1 MRVLGVDPGAKTGLV
16 ILDTEG
22 QLPRVLSRGAA
33 TADGLAEMVRILC
46 RDFPPDVLAIELP
59 SQVFAH
65 GRGAKSM
72 GARVGI
78 ERSLLAAR
86 DVAGVIKGI
95 VGTLCPAVRVFEEQ
109 AHNVR
114 RAVLG
119 RIPRAPKGT
128 DARVWIDGI
137 VRRRVPLLVTGWE
150 TGAGDNDHNRDA
162 AVAALWGAARSRLP
176 AALVEPKK
184 RAPRARRA

>member
-1 MRVLGVDPGAKTGLV
+1 VILGVDPGAKTGLV
-16 ILDTEG
+16 VLGTISR
-22 QLPRVLSRGAA
+22 LPFVLFRGAA
-33 TADGLAEMVRILC
+33 TADGLAEMVRGIC

-65 GRGAKSM
+65 GRGASSM

-95 VGTLCPAVRVFEEQ
+95 VSTLCPDVRVFEEQ

-137 VRRRVPLLVTGWE
+137 VRRRVPLLVTGWMP
-150 TGAGDNDHNRDA
+150 GHGDNDHNRDA
-162 AVAALWGAARSRLP
+162 AVAALWGEKRSRLP
-176 AALVEPKK
+176 AALAAPKR
-184 RAPRARRA
+184 RAPRARRAA

>member
-1 MRVLGVDPGAKTGLV
+1 MVLGVDPGAKTGLV
-16 ILDTEG
+16 VLDCLG
-22 QLPRVLSRGAA
+22 PRPGVAHRIAVGS
-33 TADGLAEMVRILC
+33 DDLANAVRLLC
-46 RDFPPDVLAIELP
+46 STFSPDVLAIELP

-162 AVAALWGAARSRLP
+162 AVAALWGEKRSRLP

>member
-1 MRVLGVDPGAKTGLV
+1 MIVLGVDPGAKTGLV
-16 ILDTEG
+16 VLDCSG
-22 QLPRVLSRGAA
+22 VRPDVKQRVA
-33 TADGLAEMVRILC
+33 ADGDDLAGAVRLLC
-46 RDFPPDVLAIELP
+46 GWFSPDVLAIELP

-137 VRRRVPLLVTGWE
+137 VRRRVPLLVTGWK

-162 AVAALWGAARSRLP
+162 AVAALWGEKRSRLP
-176 AALVEPKK
+176 AALVAPKK